1 MYHASLWKRIKQP
14 DKRPTCRNGNVTIG
28 SKVYVVNDHVQHSL
42 GLVFEE
48 RINGT
53 DDISSAR

>member
-1 MYHASLWKRIKQP
+1 MYHASLWKHIRQP
-14 DKRPTCRNGNVTIG
+14 DKRPTCRNVTIV
-28 SKVYVVNDHVQHSL
+28 SKVYVANDHVQHSL

>member
-1 MYHASLWKRIKQP
+1 MYHASLWKRIRQP
-14 DKRPTCRNGNVTIG
+14 DKRPTCRSVTIG
-28 SKVYVVNDHVQHSL
+28 SKLYVVKYHVQHNL